1 MGRKS
6 IYSEDLA
13 DRICERI
20 ADGES
25 LRSICSDDDMP
36 DRQSV
41 LNWLGEHSDFSA
53 KYARARE
60 AQADHLFEDMQQVA
74 DTGNPED
81 VQRARLRVMTMQWR
95 ASKLAPKKYGDK
107 QEIDLNVTMDPD
119 QAKARLAELLGKA
132 QSGGTGD

>member
-6 IYSEDLA
+6 IYTEELA
-13 DRICERI
+13 QTICDRI

-25 LRSICSDDDMP
+25 LRAICRDDDMP
-36 DRQSV
+36 DRATA
-41 LNWLGEHSDFSA
+41 LKWLDKHDDFA
-53 KYARARE
+53 TKYARARE

-95 ASKLAPKKYGDK
+95 ASKLAPKKYGDR
-107 QEIDLNVTMDPD
+107 QEVDLNVNMDPD
-119 QAKARLAELLGKA
+119 AAKARLAELLGKA
-132 QSGGTGD
+132 QGGDVSD